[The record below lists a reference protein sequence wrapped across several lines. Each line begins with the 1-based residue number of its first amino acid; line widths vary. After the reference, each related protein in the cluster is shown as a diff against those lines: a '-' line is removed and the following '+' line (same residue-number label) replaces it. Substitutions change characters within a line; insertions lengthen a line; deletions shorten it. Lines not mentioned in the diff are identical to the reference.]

1 MDQTLEE
8 IVRELLDLFPEDEA
22 PQVTIYTA
30 DGGMEHGYVDDD
42 MAAKIQELRE
52 CIEAID
58 NGAIEFELDPRPV
71 RDDSEEDT

>member
-8 IVRELLDLFPEDEA
+8 IVRELLDLFPEDDC
-22 PQVTIYTA
+22 PQITIHLPDGDTA
-30 DGGMEHGYVDDD
+30 HGYVDDD

-58 NGAIEFELDPRPV
+58 NGAQEFELDPRPV
-71 RDDSEEDT
+71 RDEDE